1 LKSEEDKGRKEKN
14 RGDEPILVIIHVY
27 MEISQGNTLYRDK
40 NFPSSSLSL
49 SLSLLTKNREQ
60 VLTGSWHQWE
70 EGGYKERVQEVEC
83 GRNIVYSYVLYFTTD
98 LKAMEPDSCGL
109 KCLQP

>member
-49 SLSLLTKNREQ
+49 SLSLSFNKKQR
-60 VLTGSWHQWE
+60 TGPDWE
-70 EGGYKERVQEVEC
+70 LAPVGG
-83 GRNIVYSYVLYFTTD
+83 GRIQG
-98 LKAMEPDSCGL
+98 KGAGG
-109 KCLQP
+109 